1 MLGHLGGVQAP
12 LHPAC
17 VQPDQQAAQLVA
29 QVHVYV
35 NPSVRRSQGAKPT
48 AGKPGV
54 PQQGTVRP
62 PPPDSPHR
70 TARTRRRP
78 AASEVPFRRPK
89 ETGRSVGGRRTGP
102 RGGFHHNPL

>member
-1 MLGHLGGVQAP
+1 MLGHLGGVQAA
-12 LHPAC
+12 LHPAR

-54 PQQGTVRP
+54 PQQGTGPHTAAHLAASHRPDAPPSGRIGGAP
-62 PPPDSPHR
+62 PPPKR
-70 TARTRRRP
+70 N
-78 AASEVPFRRPK
+78 
-89 ETGRSVGGRRTGP
+89 GP
-102 RGGFHHNPL
+102 VRGGETDRPEGGFPP